1 MQLSQPENNWETN
14 ENLIRMHLQ
23 GKDFLYYHVIYYK
36 IIDFC
41 NNYFKNKSKVIS
53 NLVDSEKTF
62 TLIV

>member
-1 MQLSQPENNWETN
+1 
-14 ENLIRMHLQ
+14 MHLQ